1 MHKGLSRAA
10 TFPYSL
16 SMFDTRLSLRT
27 LRESIANR
35 SVSCREIAE
44 FFLAR
49 IEKHNAA
56 INAIVAIDPE
66 IAIESAKAIDR
77 RLAQGESLPALAG
90 LPISVKDILCTRQG
104 TTTCGSK
111 MLAKYQ
117 SPFDAHLVSRLYE
130 SGAVLMGKTNLDEF
144 AMGGSTE
151 NSIFGPSRNPWDV
164 ARTCGGSS
172 GGSAAAVAAG
182 LSPASIGTDTG
193 GSIRQPAAFCGVCG
207 IKPTYG
213 RVSRYGLIA
222 YGSSLDVAG
231 AFAHTVEDLALV
243 LASIAGH
250 DPRDST
256 SLPDPVPNYAEAIHQ
271 TPKNLRIGV
280 VREHLEDE
288 GLDSELRDALTAT
301 IETYK
306 RLGASIVDVSLP
318 HSKYCIPT
326 YYIIAPCEASSN
338 LSRYDGAHYGFR
350 AEPAPNTTG
359 ASPLESMYEN
369 TRSQGFG
376 AEVRR
381 RILLGTYALSAGY
394 YDAYYLKAQKLRR
407 LIAQDFARAF
417 EQCDLIMGP
426 TSPSVAFNVGEK
438 SDDPV
443 KMYLNDI
450 YTIAANLAGLPA
462 MSIPCGFGDRG
473 LPVGLHMVG
482 NYFSEGRMLNAA
494 HQYQLGTDWHTRA
507 PGDVATTS
515 T

>member
-1 MHKGLSRAA
+1 
-10 TFPYSL
+10 
-16 SMFDTRLSLRT
+16 MFDSRLSLQT

-44 FFLAR
+44 FFSAR

-56 INAIVAIDPE
+56 INAIVAFDPE
-66 IAIESAKAIDR
+66 IAIESAKEIDR
-77 RLAQGESLPALAG
+77 RFANGEALPSLAG

-117 SPFDAHLVSRLYE
+117 SPFDAHLVTRLHD
-130 SGAVLMGKTNLDEF
+130 SGAIVMGKTNLDEF

-164 ARTCGGSS
+164 SRTCGGSS

-193 GSIRQPAAFCGVCG
+193 GSIRQPASFCGVCG

-243 LASIAGH
+243 LTSIAGH

-256 SLPDPVPNYAEAIHQ
+256 CLPDPVPNYAEEIRQA
-271 TPKNLRIGV
+271 PKNLRIGV
-280 VREHLEDE
+280 VREHLEDD
-288 GLDSELRDALTAT
+288 GLDNELREALRAS
-301 IETYK
+301 IETFK
-306 RLGASIVDVSLP
+306 RLGASIVDISLP
-318 HSKYCIPT
+318 HSKYCIST

-350 AEPAPNTTG
+350 AEPDSKSTS

-394 YDAYYLKAQKLRR
+394 YDAYYLKALKVRR
-407 LIAQDFARAF
+407 LIRKDYDAAF
-417 EQCDLIMGP
+417 EKVDVLLGP
-426 TSPSVAFNVGEK
+426 TTPRPAFKLGEK
-438 SDDPV
+438 INDPV
-443 KMYLNDI
+443 QLYLEDLF
-450 YTIAANLAGLPA
+450 TVGANLAGIPA
-462 MSIPCGFGDRG
+462 LSIPIGQTRSG
-473 LPVGLHMVG
+473 LPLGLQLQG
-482 NYFSEGRMLNAA
+482 PPLRESTLLAA
-494 HQYQLGTDWHTRA
+494 GHWYQQQTGYVPSIPPA
-507 PGDVATTS
+507 FAAS
-515 T
+515 